1 MEEFDH
7 LRTPAANVTSGFRGK
22 RAMEWGDSRNL
33 DDMDDDV
40 MDSEFNIIP
49 DVEMGG
55 PEREESGEKPTE
67 RSG

>member
-1 MEEFDH
+1 
-7 LRTPAANVTSGFRGK
+7 
-22 RAMEWGDSRNL
+22 MEWGDSRNL

-40 MDSEFNIIP
+40 MESEFNIIP